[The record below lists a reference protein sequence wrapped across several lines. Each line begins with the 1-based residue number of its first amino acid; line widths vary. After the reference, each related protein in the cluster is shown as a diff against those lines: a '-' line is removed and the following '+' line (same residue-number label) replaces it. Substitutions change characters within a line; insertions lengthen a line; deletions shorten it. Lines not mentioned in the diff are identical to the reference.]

1 MKISVEVI
9 YPPCNIIDPEWFE
22 NGVHSASG
30 ESYRIQIDP
39 ANQDEEYF
47 CQLRGTHGDWKRHFQ
62 FKQVEK
68 EPAKDEKM
76 VEILAGIG
84 IAVFLVVAISI
95 GGVAMKK
102 CKTGKPAGLQ
112 NFSPEHLPMLRS
124 EENPLQVIQMISHKN
139 IEAENRLQK
148 FLR

>member
-1 MKISVEVI
+1 MNSKVKISVEVI
-9 YPPCNIIDPEWFE
+9 YPPCNIIEPEWFE
-22 NGVHSASG
+22 NEVYSASG

-39 ANQDEEYF
+39 ANPDEQYS
-47 CQLRGTHGDWKRHFQ
+47 CQLRGTHGDWVRNFQ

-95 GGVAMKK
+95 GGVVMKK

-124 EENPLQVIQMISHKN
+124 EENPLQVFK
-139 IEAENRLQK
+139 RLK
-148 FLR
+148 K